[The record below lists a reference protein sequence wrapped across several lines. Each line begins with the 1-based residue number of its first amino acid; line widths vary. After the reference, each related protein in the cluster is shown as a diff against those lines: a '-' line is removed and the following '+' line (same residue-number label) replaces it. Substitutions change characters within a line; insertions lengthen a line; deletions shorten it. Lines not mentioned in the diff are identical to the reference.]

1 MEIYAAYFTALTCF
15 NLALFT
21 RQHLLTHTK
30 QSPPISP
37 SEEEE
42 EESISLANLPNSPDK
57 QAVWDFKRIYFG
69 VYILATAA
77 DWLQGPYIYTL
88 YHDAKDLAEPTVAA
102 LFTTG
107 FVAAAVSASF
117 VGSLADRYGRKAA
130 CLGYCLTYTLSCV
143 SVLSADLVVLFAG
156 RALGGVSTTL
166 LYSVFETWM
175 VAEYHVRE
183 LGACGLRLGDM
194 FSASVMLSGLTAIG
208 SGVVGEAL
216 VKWTGSKSSPF
227 LLAAVCLCVAFGG
240 IWHFWVWDSNAIIVV
255 QCVQSLT
262 VMLQTE
268 NLAVPS
274 SIHSFSPSIEEK
286 DHQQQSSTPAQAT
299 YRDILR
305 DKRLLTLTFTTTAF
319 EGSMYL
325 LVFFWSPALEAARA
339 SSASARGIPLEN
351 GGENVP
357 GLPFGLIFAS
367 FMSAMMLGSMTT
379 SAMNLTS
386 NLKTSSRLTLH
397 TVALAAIA
405 LVTPVLAKSSETGVF
420 WAFALFEICVGMYF
434 PAMSKLKSE
443 VVEERVRGKVY
454 GMMRVPLNLFV
465 VLALGSTKEGE
476 AYRDTMFRTAGSLLL
491 IAFVVIA
498 RYLD

>member
-21 RQHLLTHTK
+21 RQHLLTRTK
-30 QSPPISP
+30 QSSHT
-37 SEEEE
+37 SSSSEEE
-42 EESISLANLPNSPDK
+42 EESISLADLPNSPDK

-88 YHDAKDLAEPTVAA
+88 YKDAKDLPEPTVAA

-130 CLGYCLTYTLSCV
+130 CLGYCLTYTLSCL
-143 SVLSADLVVLFAG
+143 SVQKADLFVLFAG

-175 VAEYHVRE
+175 VAEYHARE

-240 IWHFWVWDSNAIIVV
+240 IWHFW
-255 QCVQSLT
+255 
-262 VMLQTE
+262 TE
-268 NLAVPS
+268 NIAVPS
-274 SIHSFSPSIEEK
+274 SVHSFSPSTEEK

-299 YRDILR
+299 YRDVLR

-325 LVFFWSPALEAARA
+325 FVFFWSPALKAARA
-339 SSASARGIPLEN
+339 SSASTRGIPPEN
-351 GGENVP
+351 GGENAP

>member
-1 MEIYAAYFTALTCF
+1 MEIYAAYFIALTCF

-21 RQHLLTHTK
+21 RQHLLVRPKTPSHT
-30 QSPPISP
+30 SP
-37 SEEEE
+37 EEEAE
-42 EESISLANLPNSPDK
+42 DEESISLADLPHSPDK

-88 YHDAKDLAEPTVAA
+88 YHDAKALPEPTVAA

-107 FVAAAVSASF
+107 FIAAAVSASF

-130 CLGYCLTYTLSCV
+130 CLG
-143 SVLSADLVVLFAG
+143 
-156 RALGGVSTTL
+156 
-166 LYSVFETWM
+166 
-175 VAEYHVRE
+175 
-183 LGACGLRLGDM
+183 
-194 FSASVMLSGLTAIG
+194 
-208 SGVVGEAL
+208 GVVGEAL

-227 LLAAVCLCVAFGG
+227 LLAA
-240 IWHFWVWDSNAIIVV
+240 
-255 QCVQSLT
+255 
-262 VMLQTE
+262 TE
-268 NLAVPS
+268 NLAVPPTT
-274 SIHSFSPSIEEK
+274 HSLSPSTEEK
-286 DHQQQSSTPAQAT
+286 DHQQQSSSSAQAT

-305 DKRLLTLTFTTTAF
+305 DRRLLALVFTTTAF

-325 LVFFWSPALEAARA
+325 FVFFWSPALKAARA
-339 SSASARGIPLEN
+339 SSASARGISLEN

-367 FMSAMMLGSMTT
+367 FMSAMMLGSMAT

-386 NLKTSSRLTLH
+386 NLKISSRLTLH

-405 LVTPVLAKSSETGVF
+405 LIIPVLAKASETGVF
-420 WAFALFEICVGMYF
+420 WAFAWFETCVGMYF

-465 VLALGSTKEGE
+465 VLALGSTKEGD

>member
-21 RQHLLTHTK
+21 RQHLLTRTKRSPHT
-30 QSPPISP
+30 SP
-37 SEEEE
+37 EGEE
-42 EESISLANLPNSPDK
+42 EESISLADLPDSPDK

-88 YHDAKDLAEPTVAA
+88 YKDDKSLPEPTVAA

-107 FVAAAVSASF
+107 FVAAA
-117 VGSLADRYGRKAA
+117 
-130 CLGYCLTYTLSCV
+130 
-143 SVLSADLVVLFAG
+143 
-156 RALGGVSTTL
+156 
-166 LYSVFETWM
+166 
-175 VAEYHVRE
+175 
-183 LGACGLRLGDM
+183 
-194 FSASVMLSGLTAIG
+194 
-208 SGVVGEAL
+208 
-216 VKWTGSKSSPF
+216 
-227 LLAAVCLCVAFGG
+227 
-240 IWHFWVWDSNAIIVV
+240 
-255 QCVQSLT
+255 
-262 VMLQTE
+262 TE

-274 SIHSFSPSIEEK
+274 TTNSLSPSTEEK
-286 DHQQQSSTPAQAT
+286 DHQQQSSATVQAT
-299 YRDILR
+299 YRDILC
-305 DKRLLTLTFTTTAF
+305 DGRLLTLAFTTTAF

-325 LVFFWSPALEAARA
+325 FVFFWSPALKAARA
-339 SSASARGIPLEN
+339 SSASARGVSLEN
-351 GGENVP
+351 AGENVP

-397 TVALAAIA
+397 TVALATIA

-443 VVEERVRGKVY
+443 VVEEKVRGKVY

-465 VLALGSTKEGE
+465 VLALGSTKEGD
-476 AYRDTMFRTAGSLLL
+476 AYRHTMFRTAGTLLL

>member
-1 MEIYAAYFTALTCF
+1 MEIYAAYFIALTCF

-21 RQHLLTHTK
+21 RQHLLVRPKTPSHT
-30 QSPPISP
+30 SP
-37 SEEEE
+37 EEEAE
-42 EESISLANLPNSPDK
+42 DEESISLADLPHSPDK

-88 YHDAKDLAEPTVAA
+88 YHDAKALPEPTVAA

-107 FVAAAVSASF
+107 FIAAAVSASF
-117 VGSLADRYGRKAA
+117 
-130 CLGYCLTYTLSCV
+130 
-143 SVLSADLVVLFAG
+143 
-156 RALGGVSTTL
+156 
-166 LYSVFETWM
+166 
-175 VAEYHVRE
+175 
-183 LGACGLRLGDM
+183 
-194 FSASVMLSGLTAIG
+194 
-208 SGVVGEAL
+208 
-216 VKWTGSKSSPF
+216 
-227 LLAAVCLCVAFGG
+227 
-240 IWHFWVWDSNAIIVV
+240 
-255 QCVQSLT
+255 
-262 VMLQTE
+262 TE
-268 NLAVPS
+268 NLAVPPTT
-274 SIHSFSPSIEEK
+274 HSLSPSTEEK
-286 DHQQQSSTPAQAT
+286 DHQQQSSSSAQAT

-305 DKRLLTLTFTTTAF
+305 DRRLLALVFTTTAF

-325 LVFFWSPALEAARA
+325 FVFFWSPALKAARA
-339 SSASARGIPLEN
+339 SSASARGISLEN

-367 FMSAMMLGSMTT
+367 FMSAMMLGSMAT

-386 NLKTSSRLTLH
+386 NLKISSRLTLH

-405 LVTPVLAKSSETGVF
+405 LIIPVLAKASETGVF
-420 WAFALFEICVGMYF
+420 WAFAWFETCVGMYF

-465 VLALGSTKEGE
+465 VLALGSTKEGD

>member
-21 RQHLLTHTK
+21 RQHLLTRTK
-30 QSPPISP
+30 QSSHT
-37 SEEEE
+37 SSEEEEE
-42 EESISLANLPNSPDK
+42 EESISLADLPNSPDK

-69 VYILATAA
+69 VYILAKAA

-88 YHDAKDLAEPTVAA
+88 YKDDKNLPEPTVAA

-107 FVAAAVSASF
+107 FIPAPRSWDPWLIGMVGKRPVS
-117 VGSLADRYGRKAA
+117 
-130 CLGYCLTYTLSCV
+130 
-143 SVLSADLVVLFAG
+143 DLFVLFVG

-175 VAEYHVRE
+175 VAEYHARE

-240 IWHFWVWDSNAIIVV
+240 IWHFW
-255 QCVQSLT
+255 
-262 VMLQTE
+262 TE

-274 SIHSFSPSIEEK
+274 SSHSFSPSTEEK

-299 YRDILR
+299 YRNILR

-325 LVFFWSPALEAARA
+325 FVFFWSPALKAARA
-339 SSASARGIPLEN
+339 SSASARGILPEN

-405 LVTPVLAKSSETGVF
+405 LVTPVLARSSETGVF

-434 PAMSKLKSE
+434 PAISKLKSE

>member
-21 RQHLLTHTK
+21 RQHLLTRPKTPS
-30 QSPPISP
+30 QTSP
-37 SEEEE
+37 EED
-42 EESISLANLPNSPDK
+42 EESISLADLPHSPDK

-88 YHDAKDLAEPTVAA
+88 YHDAKALPEPTVAA
-102 LFTTG
+102 LFMTG
-107 FVAAAVSASF
+107 FIAAAVSASF

-130 CLGYCLTYTLSCV
+130 CLGYCLTYTLSCL
-143 SVLSADLVVLFAG
+143 SVRSADLFVLFAG

-175 VAEYHVRE
+175 VAEYHARE
-183 LGACGLRLGDM
+183 LGACGLRLSDM
-194 FSASVMLSGLTAIG
+194 FSSSVMLSGLTAVV

-240 IWHFWVWDSNAIIVV
+240 IWHFW
-255 QCVQSLT
+255 
-262 VMLQTE
+262 TE
-268 NLAVPS
+268 NLAVPPS
-274 SIHSFSPSIEEK
+274 THSLSPSTEEK
-286 DHQQQSSTPAQAT
+286 DHQQQPSTSAQAT

-305 DKRLLTLTFTTTAF
+305 DKRLLTLAFTTTAF

-325 LVFFWSPALEAARA
+325 FVFFWSPALKGARA
-339 SSASARGIPLEN
+339 SSASARGLSLEAD
-351 GGENVP
+351 ENMP

-367 FMSAMMLGSMTT
+367 FMSAMMLGSMAT

-405 LVTPVLAKSSETGVF
+405 LIIPALAKSSETGVF

-465 VLALGSTKEGE
+465 VLALGSTKEVFGRLPHLANNGNSGD

>member
-15 NLALFT
+15 NLAVFT
-21 RQHLLTHTK
+21 RQHLVTRAKNPSH
-30 QSPPISP
+30 ISP
-37 SEEEE
+37 EEE
-42 EESISLANLPNSPDK
+42 EESISLADLPDSPDK
-57 QAVWDFKRIYFG
+57 QTVWDFKRIYFG

-88 YHDAKDLAEPTVAA
+88 YHDAKALPEPTVAA

-130 CLGYCLTYTLSCV
+130 CLGYCLTYTLSCL
-143 SVLSADLVVLFAG
+143 SVLSADLFVLFAG

-175 VAEYHVRE
+175 VAEYHARE
-183 LGACGLRLGDM
+183 LGACGLRLSDM
-194 FSASVMLSGLTAIG
+194 FSSSVMLSGLTAIV

-240 IWHFWVWDSNAIIVV
+240 IWHFW
-255 QCVQSLT
+255 
-262 VMLQTE
+262 TE

-274 SIHSFSPSIEEK
+274 STHSLSPSTEEK
-286 DHQQQSSTPAQAT
+286 DHQQQTSNSAQAT

-325 LVFFWSPALEAARA
+325 FVFFWSPALKAARA
-339 SSASARGIPLEN
+339 SSASARGISLED

-367 FMSAMMLGSMTT
+367 FMSAMMLGSMAT
-379 SAMNLTS
+379 SAMNL

-405 LVTPVLAKSSETGVF
+405 LIIPVLAKSSETGVF

-465 VLALGSTKEGE
+465 VLALGSTKEGD
-476 AYRDTMFRTAGSLLL
+476 AYRDTMFRTAGTLLL

>member
-1 MEIYAAYFTALTCF
+1 MEIYAAYFIALTCF

-21 RQHLLTHTK
+21 RQHLLVRPKTPSHT
-30 QSPPISP
+30 SP
-37 SEEEE
+37 EEEAE
-42 EESISLANLPNSPDK
+42 DEESISLADLPHSPDK

-88 YHDAKDLAEPTVAA
+88 YHDAKALPEPTVAA

-107 FVAAAVSASF
+107 FIAAAVSASF

-130 CLGYCLTYTLSCV
+130 CLGYCLTYTLSCL
-143 SVLSADLVVLFAG
+143 SVLSADLFVLFAG
-156 RALGGVSTTL
+156 RALGGGGVSTTL

-175 VAEYHVRE
+175 VAEYHARE
-183 LGACGLRLGDM
+183 LGACGLKLSDM
-194 FSASVMLSGLTAIG
+194 FSSSVMLSGLTAIV

-227 LLAAVCLCVAFGG
+227 LLAA
-240 IWHFWVWDSNAIIVV
+240 
-255 QCVQSLT
+255 
-262 VMLQTE
+262 TE
-268 NLAVPS
+268 NLAVPPTT
-274 SIHSFSPSIEEK
+274 HSLSPSTEEK
-286 DHQQQSSTPAQAT
+286 DHQQQSSSSAQAT

-305 DKRLLTLTFTTTAF
+305 DRRLLALVFTTTAF

-325 LVFFWSPALEAARA
+325 FVFFWSPALKAARA
-339 SSASARGIPLEN
+339 SSASARGISLEN

-367 FMSAMMLGSMTT
+367 FMSAMMLGSMAT

-386 NLKTSSRLTLH
+386 NLKISSRLTLH

-405 LVTPVLAKSSETGVF
+405 LIIPVLAKASETGVF
-420 WAFALFEICVGMYF
+420 WAFAWFETCVGMYF

-465 VLALGSTKEGE
+465 VLALGSTKEGD

>member
-21 RQHLLTHTK
+21 RQHLLTRTKPPPHT
-30 QSPPISP
+30 SP
-37 SEEEE
+37 EGE
-42 EESISLANLPNSPDK
+42 EESISLAYLPDSPDK
-57 QAVWDFKRIYFG
+57 QAGWDFKRIYFG

-77 DWLQGPYIYTL
+77 DWLQGPYIYIL
-88 YHDAKDLAEPTVAA
+88 YKDDKSLHEPTVAA

-107 FVAAAVSASF
+107 FIAAAVSASF

-130 CLGYCLTYTLSCV
+130 CLGYCLTYTLSCL
-143 SVLSADLVVLFAG
+143 SVLSADLFFLFVG

-175 VAEYHVRE
+175 VAEYHARE

-194 FSASVMLSGLTAIG
+194 FSSSVMLSGLTAIV

-240 IWHFWVWDSNAIIVV
+240 IWHFW
-255 QCVQSLT
+255 
-262 VMLQTE
+262 TE

-274 SIHSFSPSIEEK
+274 TTHSLSPSAEGKAHE
-286 DHQQQSSTPAQAT
+286 QQSSTPVQAT
-299 YRDILR
+299 YRDILCDR
-305 DKRLLTLTFTTTAF
+305 RLLTLAFTTTAF

-325 LVFFWSPALEAARA
+325 FVFFWSPALKAARA
-339 SSASARGIPLEN
+339 SSASARGMSLEN
-351 GGENVP
+351 TGEDVP

-397 TVALAAIA
+397 TVALATIA

-420 WAFALFEICVGMYF
+420 WTFALFEICVGMYF

-443 VVEERVRGKVY
+443 VVEEKVRGKVY
-454 GMMRVPLNLFV
+454 GLMRVPLNLFV
-465 VLALGSTKEGE
+465 VLALGSTKEGD
-476 AYRDTMFRTAGSLLL
+476 AYRDTMFRTAGTLLL

>member
-21 RQHLLTHTK
+21 RQHLLTRTKHPPHT
-30 QSPPISP
+30 SP
-37 SEEEE
+37 EEE
-42 EESISLANLPNSPDK
+42 EESISLADLPHSPDK

-77 DWLQGPYIYTL
+77 DWLQGPYIYIL
-88 YHDAKDLAEPTVAA
+88 YHDAKSLPEPTVAA

-117 VGSLADRYGRKAA
+117 VGSLADLYGRKAA
-130 CLGYCLTYTLSCV
+130 CLGYCLTYTLSCL

-175 VAEYHVRE
+175 VAEHHARE
-183 LGACGLRLGDM
+183 LGACGLKLSDM
-194 FSASVMLSGLTAIG
+194 FSSSVMLSGLTAIV
-208 SGVVGEAL
+208 SGIVGEAL
-216 VKWTGSKSSPF
+216 VKWTESKSSPF
-227 LLAAVCLCVAFGG
+227 LLAA
-240 IWHFWVWDSNAIIVV
+240 
-255 QCVQSLT
+255 
-262 VMLQTE
+262 TE

-274 SIHSFSPSIEEK
+274 STHSLSPSTEEK
-286 DHQQQSSTPAQAT
+286 DHQQQSSTPGQAT
-299 YRDILR
+299 YRNILR
-305 DKRLLTLTFTTTAF
+305 DRRLLTLVLTTTAF

-325 LVFFWSPALEAARA
+325 FVFFWSPALKAARA
-339 SSASARGIPLEN
+339 SSASARRISLEN

-367 FMSAMMLGSMTT
+367 FMSAMMLGSMAT

-405 LVTPVLAKSSETGVF
+405 LIVPVLAKSSETGVF

-465 VLALGSTKEGE
+465 VLALGSTKEGD
-476 AYRDTMFRTAGSLLL
+476 AYRDTMFRTAGTLLL

>member
-21 RQHLLTHTK
+21 RQHLLVRPKTPSHS
-30 QSPPISP
+30 SP
-37 SEEEE
+37 EEEAEE
-42 EESISLANLPNSPDK
+42 EESISLADLPHSPDK

-88 YHDAKDLAEPTVAA
+88 YHDAKALPEPTVAA

-130 CLGYCLTYTLSCV
+130 CLGYCLTYTLSCL
-143 SVLSADLVVLFAG
+143 SVLSADLFVLFAG
-156 RALGGVSTTL
+156 RALEGVSMTL

-175 VAEYHVRE
+175 VAEYHARE
-183 LGACGLRLGDM
+183 LGACGLKLGDM
-194 FSASVMLSGLTAIG
+194 FSSSVMLSGLTAIV

-227 LLAAVCLCVAFGG
+227 LLAAA
-240 IWHFWVWDSNAIIVV
+240 
-255 QCVQSLT
+255 
-262 VMLQTE
+262 E
-268 NLAVPS
+268 NLAVPPTT
-274 SIHSFSPSIEEK
+274 HSLSPSTEEK
-286 DHQQQSSTPAQAT
+286 DHQQQPSTSVQAT
-299 YRDILR
+299 YRDILGDR
-305 DKRLLTLTFTTTAF
+305 RILTLAFTTTAF

-325 LVFFWSPALEAARA
+325 FVFFWSPALKAARA
-339 SSASARGIPLEN
+339 SSTSAAGVSQEADKN
-351 GGENVP
+351 MP

-367 FMSAMMLGSMTT
+367 FMSAMMLGSMAT

-405 LVTPVLAKSSETGVF
+405 LIIPVLAKASETGVF

-465 VLALGSTKEGE
+465 VLALGSTKEGD

>member
-21 RQHLLTHTK
+21 RQHLLTRPKTPS
-30 QSPPISP
+30 QTSP
-37 SEEEE
+37 EED
-42 EESISLANLPNSPDK
+42 EESISLADLPHSPDK

-88 YHDAKDLAEPTVAA
+88 YHDAKALPEPTVAA
-102 LFTTG
+102 LFMTG
-107 FVAAAVSASF
+107 FIAAAVSASF

-130 CLGYCLTYTLSCV
+130 CLGYCLTYTLSCL
-143 SVLSADLVVLFAG
+143 SVRSADLFVLFAG

-175 VAEYHVRE
+175 VAEYHARE
-183 LGACGLRLGDM
+183 LGACGLRLSDM
-194 FSASVMLSGLTAIG
+194 FSSSVMLSGLTAVV

-227 LLAAVCLCVAFGG
+227 LLAA
-240 IWHFWVWDSNAIIVV
+240 
-255 QCVQSLT
+255 
-262 VMLQTE
+262 TE
-268 NLAVPS
+268 NLAVPPS
-274 SIHSFSPSIEEK
+274 THSLSPSTEEK
-286 DHQQQSSTPAQAT
+286 DHQQQPSTSAQAT

-305 DKRLLTLTFTTTAF
+305 DKRLLTLAFTTTAF

-325 LVFFWSPALEAARA
+325 FVFFWSPALKGARA
-339 SSASARGIPLEN
+339 SSASARGLSLEAD
-351 GGENVP
+351 ENMP

-367 FMSAMMLGSMTT
+367 FMSAMMLGSMAT

-405 LVTPVLAKSSETGVF
+405 LIIPALAKSSETGVF

-465 VLALGSTKEGE
+465 VLALGSTKEGD